1 MKNMGASSNYGIN
14 GNICRLLKE
23 LAYASTLLIVVIGKR
38 MFDRIMP
45 ASMRITSKAIMAADQ
60 TPSRL
65 TRLFI
70 FNLPHSYLYCK
81 LKYL

>member
-1 MKNMGASSNYGIN
+1 MTNMGASSNDGIN

-23 LAYASTLLIVVIGKR
+23 LAYASTLVIVVIGKR
-38 MFDRIMP
+38 MFERIML
-45 ASMRITSKAIMAADQ
+45 ASMRITSRAIMAADQ

-70 FNLPHSYLYCK
+70 SSCPTHICVVN
-81 LKYL
+81 